1 MKWPRFPVLILTAA
15 LVAGC
20 VTTKR
25 ADPSVWCQTNE
36 PRIVTSAEFAAMT
49 PASKEKLVTHNEYG
63 EAECGW
69 KPVGGV

>member
-1 MKWPRFPVLILTAA
+1 MLILTAA

-36 PRIVTSAEFAAMT
+36 PWIATSAELAAMT

-63 EAECGW
+63 EALCGW

>member
-1 MKWPRFPVLILTAA
+1 MLILTAA

-36 PRIVTSAEFAAMT
+36 PRIVTSAELATMSAAN
-49 PASKEKLVTHNEYG
+49 KEELVTHNEYG
-63 EAECGW
+63 EALCGW
-69 KPVGGV
+69 KPAGGL